1 MQKDTPDSVSAAERR
16 NNAPRPRLVT
26 PFGLLGL
33 TIAVSVVLVLLY
45 PQQFLLEQIRSGA
58 KVDHVSLQY
67 MRNLLATEPDNHAL
81 RLELAR
87 GYAQL
92 GQYEIALGMLQ
103 PLYVLPKWREEAA
116 VAQIN
121 ILEKMFWQALPGS
134 IERQNILTRL
144 RQAVRENES
153 RVSSADALLQLAEA
167 AGYAGE
173 AGLVQRTAER
183 LVRISPNQANL
194 SLAARVAQE
203 TGQYL
208 DSAGYQWRACQL
220 VTDDAKT
227 ACILQTLAILQS
239 GGLGRLGLQWVQQ
252 LPASEWQRSDVLYS
266 MTKLALAS
274 NLPAEADDFAAQLL
288 GMKPPYVSSSTYDA
302 AQYDLAYSAFLGNR
316 DVLRAFDAARIAVE
330 HEPDNTV
337 WRERFAQVAE
347 WTNQPEVAMVQWRW
361 LALHLGNE
369 SAWQSWMRLAVG
381 LFDYA
386 AQVMGLEHKR
396 QGKDDKYARKIVRLY
411 EDMGQPENA
420 LAWLKAQGDLP
431 RRPDLQLLYAEILI
445 HMGRDAEAI
454 SAYKQYLRQ
463 NVASPDLAVTISGM
477 MERAGLYQD
486 AFDVLKKSR
495 PQAKPEDQIF
505 WLNLGELAWQF
516 KDDDQAIIAY
526 RILSDSPDAELFE
539 QQRLFLALKR
549 SNPQLAAQTAER
561 YWRKTAHIELF
572 MDAANIY
579 AELNDWPAVQRLY
592 KNAEAL
598 KLHEYGRNFQFVE
611 LRAQMYQHAGNF
623 AAAMQDREF
632 LVRHYPGNV
641 SAKESFLWLLLD
653 AHQYEKLEYYLQKWA
668 RIVSATPSLWDV
680 YAAGQLALGR
690 SDVAIAVYK
699 RMEKFHA
706 QDDLWMLNYAATL
719 EAAGQREL
727 AWKIR
732 RQIWQQRLSRKNRS
746 DWLNAQGNARDIEA
760 LRLLL
765 LNDPALGQGVLWKLL
780 REGTPA
786 LKQNSQFV
794 ELATAWLNDRDQD
807 DATRSW
813 LMHRYANWLNTPLGA
828 RISDALARKD
838 REAANDILDHEGVSL
853 IDRMNLSSLAERHND
868 AAELAFG
875 AMDHSRRDESLY
887 EQAAPLLLHNDHTLG
902 VMATFRNLYD
912 YKEMEHSIS
921 TTGQRIGGFKLD
933 LSLHQ
938 TSRFGVNAAFLAS
951 APNETGGEISL
962 HQIGSAY
969 VNTMTLKLSQ
979 SLNTQTGILF
989 SQIRQIGERLRMKIE
1004 LAYNDVANETPLM
1017 RLIGRRNQ
1025 IALQSNYQIDGRNEW
1040 ETRGELNQY
1049 HSIDQQNMGSG
1060 QSFSTTL
1067 THHLSDVH
1075 PALQGVVNG
1084 TWSAFQP
1091 ANTVLTGRTAS
1102 LIPFGQTNNAG
1113 YFMPQNIHEISAY
1126 AHIGDMT
1133 DSSLPARDFEYMGEA
1148 GRYYDTVYGGGWRMN
1163 AGVAGRVIGADRLQ
1177 VFLRYDQGAYRQGTS
1192 EQYVPTLEAGVVYTL
1207 HY

>member
-1 MQKDTPDSVSAAERR
+1 MQQDTPDSVSAAERR
-16 NNAPRPRLVT
+16 INAPRPRLVT
-26 PFGLLGL
+26 PFGLVGL
-33 TIAVSVVLVLLY
+33 TIAVGVVLVLLY

-92 GQYEIALGMLQ
+92 GQYEVALGLLQ

-121 ILEKMFWQALPGS
+121 ILEKMFWQTQPGS
-134 IERQNILTRL
+134 IDRQNSLTRL

-153 RVSSADALLQLAEA
+153 RIFSADALLQLAEA

-173 AGLVQRTAER
+173 AGLVQRTAEH

-208 DSAGYQWRACQL
+208 DSAGYQWRACEL

-252 LPASEWQRSDVLYS
+252 LPASEWQHSDVLYS

-288 GMKPPYVSSSTYDA
+288 GMKPPYVSSATYDA
-302 AQYDLAYSAFLGNR
+302 AQYDLAYSAFLGSR
-316 DVLRAFDAARIAVE
+316 DVLRAFGAARIAVE
-330 HEPDNTV
+330 HEPDSPV

-347 WTNQPEVAMVQWRW
+347 WTNQPEVAMAQWRW
-361 LALHLGNE
+361 LALHKRSE
-369 SAWQSWMRLAVG
+369 SAWQSWMRLAGG

-386 AQVMGLEHKR
+386 AQIIGLQHMGR
-396 QGKDDKYARKIVRLY
+396 GKDDRYARKIVKLY
-411 EDMGQPENA
+411 EDIGQPENA

-431 RRPDLQLLYAEILI
+431 RRPDLQLLYAEILV

-495 PQAKPEDQIF
+495 PQASPKDQLF
-505 WLNLGELAWQF
+505 WLNLGELAWQL
-516 KDDDQAIIAY
+516 KEDEEAIIAY

-549 SNPQLAAQTAER
+549 SNPQLAAQTVEG
-561 YWRKTAHIELF
+561 YWLKSAQIELF

-592 KNAEAL
+592 KNAEVL
-598 KLHEYGRNFQFVE
+598 KLHEYNKSFQFVE

-653 AHQYEKLEYYLQKWA
+653 AHHYEKLEYYLQKWA
-668 RIVSATPSLWDV
+668 GLIGRTPGLWDV
-680 YAAGQLALGR
+680 YAAAQLALGR
-690 SDVAIAVYK
+690 PDDALMVYK
-699 RMEKFHA
+699 RSAKSHA
-706 QDDLWMLNYAATL
+706 ADDLWMLNYAATL

-732 RQIWQQRLSRKNRS
+732 RQIWQQRFARQDRPA
-746 DWLNAQGNARDIEA
+746 WLNAQARDIEA

-780 REGTPA
+780 REDTPA

-794 ELATAWLNDRDQD
+794 ELATAWLNDRGQD
-807 DATRSW
+807 DATRGW
-813 LMHRYANWLNTPLGA
+813 LLHRYAGWLNTPLGA

-838 REAANDILDHEGVSL
+838 REAANGILDHEAVPL
-853 IDRMNLSSLAERHND
+853 NDKMNLSSLAERYND

-875 AMDHSRRDESLY
+875 AMDRSRHDESLY

-902 VMATFRNLYD
+902 AMTAFRNLYD
-912 YKEMEHSIS
+912 YKEMERSIS

-938 TSRFGVNAAFLAS
+938 TSRFGANSAILAN

-969 VNTMTLKLSQ
+969 VNTLTLKLSQ
-979 SLNTQTGILF
+979 SLNTQAGILF
-989 SQIRQIGERLRMKIE
+989 SQIRQIGARLRLKIE
-1004 LAYNDVANETPLM
+1004 LAYNDVTNETPLM
-1017 RLIGRRNQ
+1017 RLIGRRDQ

-1060 QSFSTTL
+1060 QTFSTTL
-1067 THHLSDVH
+1067 THHLSDAH
-1075 PALQGVVNG
+1075 PALQGIVNG

-1091 ANTVLTGRTAS
+1091 ASTVLAGRTAS
-1102 LIPFGQTNNAG
+1102 LIPSGQPNIPG
-1113 YFMPQNIHEISAY
+1113 YFMPQNIHEISTY
-1126 AHIGDMT
+1126 AHVGDMT
-1133 DSSLPARDFEYMGEA
+1133 DSNLPARDFEYMGEV

-1177 VFLRYDQGAYRQGTS
+1177 VFLRYDQGAYRQGAS